1 MKTGSSGSGSLLGMH
16 TGNAAAAAAVRRKSS
31 SGTVNLSF
39 MALGKTAGKI
49 LPISESKNAYGE
61 KEREAEAGGE

>member
-1 MKTGSSGSGSLLGMH
+1 MTTGSSGSGSLLGMH
-16 TGNAAAAAAVRRKSS
+16 TGNAAAVAAARRKS

-39 MALGKTAGKI
+39 MALGKSAGKI
-49 LPISESKNAYGE
+49 LPINESKNAYGE